1 VRLSRQKAKMALLL
15 LLLLLLLPVQA
26 TAALG
31 CVVVRDK
38 HNAQQDLKIEQWGE
52 NAVRVRAVPSGGSF
66 RDDLVSALVPP
77 TDGFAAAECGTVVL
91 GAAGETVTSGNLQ
104 AIVGAD
110 GLLTFTRLS
119 DNKVLLSEA
128 SVRGLTPTTTVPERE
143 GFYAFN
149 ISFHATEG
157 ERIYGLGQHKTGLL
171 DNVGGKFQLSP
182 MNTEILIPVAHSSLG
197 YAFLMNL
204 PSFGSVELGK
214 AAAPPAPCPSGSAK
228 KCPSHPEKTFCPSI
242 DDPHQCST
250 TGLTTWQLSTVL
262 QADFWVATTAPD
274 SEVETEEVS
283 PWAQLQHAYANATG
297 HAPVYPE
304 WASGFWQC
312 KNRYHNQSQVIDVAR
327 GYIDRGYPISL
338 IIIDYFNW
346 NPNPL
351 GDETLPAACWPDP
364 KGMVDELKQMG
375 VELMISPYFHSLT
388 EQSKYYAKALSEGFI
403 VTNATG
409 QPAKVAFADAYL
421 YDLYNP
427 AARAYAWEAVEAGYI
442 APYGLHHWWL
452 DCDEP
457 CGGDM
462 TSLAYNNGTWPASFV
477 GAAYPHMV
485 DQMVFEGMGAADK
498 QYTHDNVMLGRSAW
512 AGSQRWGGAVWSGD
526 THSDFANLNQQ
537 FRAGLNLVMSGIP
550 YW

>member
-1 VRLSRQKAKMALLL
+1 MALALV
-15 LLLLLLLPVQA
+15 LLLLLLPVQA
-26 TAALG
+26 IAALG
-31 CVVVRDK
+31 CVVVRDE

-52 NAVRVRAVPSGGSF
+52 NAVRVRAVPSGDSF

-91 GAAGETVTSGNLQ
+91 SAAGQTVTSGNLQ
-104 AIVGAD
+104 ATVGAD

-119 DNKVLLSEA
+119 DKKVLLSEA
-128 SVRGLTPTTTVPERE
+128 SVRSLTPTTTVPERE
-143 GFYAFN
+143 GFYALN

-171 DNVGGKFQLSP
+171 DNVGAKFQLSP

-214 AAAPPAPCPSGSAK
+214 AG
-228 KCPSHPEKTFCPSI
+228 
-242 DDPHQCST
+242 
-250 TGLTTWQLSTVL
+250 GLTTWQLLTVI

-274 SEVETEEVS
+274 SQVETEEIS

-462 TSLAYNNGTWPASFV
+462 NSVAYNNGTWPASFV
-477 GAAYPHMV
+477 GAAYPQMV

-550 YW
+550 YWCVCCTSTPLAGEVFTQQRPVGKTSISATALTARAVRMSGRQI